1 MPHSHLMA
9 VIKAQNQAVRNSRL
23 GRVLE
28 DLPHPATVA
37 NAHNLLVYVNPAFTG
52 FYGWDE
58 REVLGLTPRFLV
70 DPGFPQK
77 ELIRIK
83 REITEA
89 PTQWCGQVENVT
101 KSRKRL
107 LVRLWAM
114 RVRPD
119 PKLPCLYYLG
129 LTVPVAS
136 NARPEEELTSRLAGS
151 LLAERHDA
159 QTGTERLSRSQQI
172 ENFRALG
179 YSTKEIAQILG
190 VAPNSINV
198 ALHRERKRAENVS
211 GNGKRAGR

>member
-1 MPHSHLMA
+1 MA
-9 VIKAQNQAVRNSRL
+9 VIKAQNQAVRRSRL

-28 DLPHPATVA
+28 DFPYPATVA

-52 FYGWDE
+52 FYGWHE
-58 REVLGLTPRFLV
+58 KEVLGLTPRFLV
-70 DPGFPQK
+70 DRAFPEK

-107 LVRLWAM
+107 LVRLWAI

-136 NARPEEELTSRLAGS
+136 NARPEEEFTSRLAGS
-151 LLAERHDA
+151 LLAERNDEHP
-159 QTGTERLSRSQQI
+159 GTERLSRSQQI
-172 ENFRALG
+172 GNFRALG
-179 YSTKEIAQILG
+179 YSTKDIAQILG

-198 ALHRERKRAENVS
+198 ALHRERRRVDKVS
-211 GNGKRAGR
+211 GDANGAGR